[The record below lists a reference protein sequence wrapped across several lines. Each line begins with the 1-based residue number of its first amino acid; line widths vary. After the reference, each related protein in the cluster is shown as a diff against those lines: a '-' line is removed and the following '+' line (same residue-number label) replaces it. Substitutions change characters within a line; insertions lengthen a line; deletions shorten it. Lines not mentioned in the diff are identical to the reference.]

1 MKRWRN
7 DPADASH
14 KPMRLEPL
22 ESGRVIRDLRH
33 GLTGVVVDHACQY
46 AHPTADPVYSYLVR
60 WEDGQVRA
68 LSEAALASGQ
78 GYEVVDDS

>member
-1 MKRWRN
+1 MMRWRG
-7 DPADASH
+7 DSTDAPR

-22 ESGRVIRDLRH
+22 KTGQVIRDLRH

-46 AHPTADPVYSYLVR
+46 AHPKADPVYSYLVR

-68 LSEAALASGQ
+68 LSEAALSGGY

>member
-1 MKRWRN
+1 MKRWRGN
-7 DPADASH
+7 STDAPLM
-14 KPMRLEPL
+14 PMRLEPL
-22 ESGRVIRDLRH
+22 KMCQVIRDLRH

-46 AHPTADPVYSYLVR
+46 SHPKADPVYSYLVR

-68 LSEAALASGQ
+68 LSEAALSGGH